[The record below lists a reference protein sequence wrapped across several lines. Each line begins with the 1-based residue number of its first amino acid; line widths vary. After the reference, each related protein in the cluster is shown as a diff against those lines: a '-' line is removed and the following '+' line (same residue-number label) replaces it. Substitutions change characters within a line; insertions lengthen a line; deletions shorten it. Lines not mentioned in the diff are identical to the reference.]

1 MKFFEDIEIG
11 EGGEIG
17 RFTFTA
23 EDIKRFAA
31 QFDPQPFHL
40 DEDPAAR
47 SHFGGLVASGWHTA
61 SVFIK
66 LLVEHRKCGAAELAA
81 RGAPVPKGGVSPGF
95 RNLKWLKP
103 VFAGD
108 MLTYSEKMIRK
119 RELATRPEWG
129 LVFTHNIAVNQRG
142 EPVFEF
148 EGSFFCNRRDAWT

>member
-23 EDIKRFAA
+23 DDIKRFAT

-40 DEDPAAR
+40 DEDAAAR

-66 LLVEHRKCGAAELAA
+66 LLVEHRKRGTAELAA
-81 RGAPVPKGGVSPGF
+81 RDAPIPKGGVSPGF
-95 RNLKWLKP
+95 RDLKWLKP

-108 MLTYSEKMIRK
+108 TLTYSEKMIRK
-119 RELATRPEWG
+119 CELATRPEWG
-129 LVFTHNIAVNQRG
+129 LVFTHNIAVNQRD
-142 EPVFEF
+142 EIVFEF
-148 EGSFFCNRRDAWT
+148 EGSFFCNRRGAWA